1 VGNSH
6 LGETDEQRTAAV
18 KAVRQ
23 VCETNVPT
31 LIQGADSLHQVSVAC
46 AIKRNRLRR
55 LSHVQTAPYKCR
67 AINSASTNSVRLRR
81 L

>member
-31 LIQGADSLHQVSVAC
+31 LIQGADSLHQVNVAC
-46 AIKRNRLRR
+46 AIKRKRLRR
-55 LSHVQTAPYKCR
+55 LSHVQTCPYKYR
-67 AINSASTNSVRLRR
+67 AINSASTTV
-81 L
+81 